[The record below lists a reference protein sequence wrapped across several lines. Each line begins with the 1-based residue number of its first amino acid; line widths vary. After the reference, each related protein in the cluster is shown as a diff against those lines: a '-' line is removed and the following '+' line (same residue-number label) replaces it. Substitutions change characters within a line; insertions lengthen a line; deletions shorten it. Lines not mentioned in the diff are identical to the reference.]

1 MQLRSMM
8 CIIILD
14 MLQSLY
20 IPGQSSES
28 TAMLGVLVIAAQ
40 GLAELKDKEDAGE

>member
-1 MQLRSMM
+1 M

-14 MLQSLY
+14 TLQPHY

-28 TAMLGVLVIAAQ
+28 IAMPGVLVIAVQ
-40 GLAELKDKEDAGE
+40 RLAELKDKEDAGE